1 MRLKRLDLARY
12 GKFTDRVLEFGE
24 RPDGEPD
31 LHIVYGPNE
40 AGKSTAFAAFLD
52 LLFGIEARS
61 RYDFIHP
68 YPTMRIGACLELADG
83 ARELVRLKK
92 TQNSLL
98 DRNDRPVADGVIAG
112 ALGGLDRESYRL
124 RFSLDDETLEDG
136 GETILASKGDLGQL
150 LFSASAGLADLS
162 RTLIGLREK
171 ADEFYKYRSRS
182 SELAKLK
189 AELAELKE
197 ERARIDIFANQY
209 AQLIGERDRTAAQY
223 EEANSA
229 RGRLRSRIEDIQ
241 RRLTALPR
249 LAALRGIRES
259 LLPLAAL
266 PEPPSGWPDTLPR
279 LQENDVA
286 LAVEIRTVAD
296 EIARISAELDNIC
309 VDEAALALAGR
320 VDTLAELRARH
331 AAAEKELPD
340 CHLELRQAELA
351 VSAMLARL
359 GRKNDADP
367 AQLLLSASRVGV
379 LREAIER
386 FSVVETQVE
395 AARREQAE
403 AQLRLEE
410 ARARLSAAG
419 DDAQAGRRRDTNL
432 AALSQAVAVARDN
445 DSAAR
450 RRVAERACRQHR
462 AALGERIASC
472 KPWVGTPGEL
482 AALVAPQRADFERWR
497 AALTEAS
504 RQIDNRG
511 GEIERLETERLR
523 LQAEI
528 DAMGGIAG
536 VVSEQDAARVR
547 SEREAAWASHRRQL
561 DSNSADH
568 FEAVLRQDDI
578 VTNGRLRHEKEIAR
592 LKELMK
598 QRAVLEADLARQQ
611 ELLGV
616 AETRRAAVAGEIAAF
631 LRAMTPLLPEDM
643 DLARLEGWLSHRE
656 KALDSYASLL
666 QAERDL
672 SEALADGEAAR
683 GALAQALDR
692 LGVPCDADAALE
704 TLLLAADA
712 ALSREAE
719 LISLRS
725 AVGERERE
733 LKARDR
739 AVENAA
745 KAEQDWRAD
754 WAKACAGCWLTESG
768 EQPPV
773 TAVREILIVTAE
785 LGPALEKRA
794 MLAHRAR
801 KMEGDR
807 AAFTAEAQAIAEA
820 LGFESEAANALETA
834 HRIEARL
841 REARIAK
848 ATRDKAAEALA
859 AAEVRQRSLLEA
871 RAIHDARMGE
881 MLAFFAV
888 DTLTQVGVK
897 LRDIARKAELEK
909 QADAAARDI
918 LDMLGAPSLE
928 AAEALLAAADR
939 AALDEELAAL
949 KARAEDE
956 DQRVSALYSEF
967 SKAADRLDAVGG
979 DDAAARI
986 EEKRRTA
993 LLDIEDKARRYL
1005 RLRVG
1010 IVAAEHALRAYR
1022 DRHRSSM
1029 MSRASEA
1036 FRIISRGAYTGL
1048 ATQLDKD
1055 SEILIAVAA
1064 DGASKV
1070 ASNLSKGTRFQ
1081 LYLALRVAGYYEFA
1095 DARGAVPFIADDI
1108 METFDDDRAREAFR
1122 LFAGMAQTGQVIY
1135 LTHHRH
1141 LCDIARDVCPGV
1153 RIHDLSARAA

>member
-12 GKFTDRVLEFGE
+12 GKFTDRVLDFGE
-24 RPDGEPD
+24 RPGGEPD

-61 RYDFIHP
+61 RYGFIHP
-68 YPTMRIGACLELADG
+68 YPTMRIGACLEMADG

-98 DRNDRPVADGVIAG
+98 DGNDRPVADGLIAG

-162 RTLIGLREK
+162 RTLIDLRDK
-171 ADEFYKYRSRS
+171 ADEFFKYRSRN
-182 SELAKLK
+182 SELARLK
-189 AELAELKE
+189 TELAELKD
-197 ERARIDIFANQY
+197 ERARIDVFANQY

-223 EEANSA
+223 EDANAA
-229 RGRLRSRIEDIQ
+229 RGSLRSRVEEIQ
-241 RRLTALPR
+241 RHLTALPR
-249 LAALRGIRES
+249 LAALRGIREN
-259 LLPLAAL
+259 LRPLAAL
-266 PEPPSGWPDTLPR
+266 PEPPSGWPETLPK

-286 LAVEIRTVAD
+286 LAVKIRTAAD
-296 EIARISAELDNIC
+296 EIARITAELDMLR
-309 VDEAALALAGR
+309 VDDAALALAER
-320 VDTLAELRARH
+320 INALAELRARH
-331 AAAEKELPD
+331 AASEKELPD
-340 CHLELRQAELA
+340 TRLELRQAELA
-351 VSAMLARL
+351 ISGMLARL
-359 GRKNDADP
+359 GRKNEADP

-379 LREAIER
+379 LRAAIEA
-386 FSVVETQVE
+386 FSGVETRVE
-395 AARREQAE
+395 AARREQAGAE
-403 AQLRLEE
+403 LRLEE
-410 ARARLSAAG
+410 ARARLTAAG
-419 DDAQAGRRRDTNL
+419 EDAQTTRGRETKI
-432 AALSQAVAVARDN
+432 AALSQAVTAARGN

-450 RRVAERACRQHR
+450 RRMAERACKQHR
-462 AALGERIASC
+462 GVLEERIARL
-472 KPWVGTPGEL
+472 KPWTDTPSKLG
-482 AALVAPQRADFERWR
+482 ALSVPLSADFERWH
-497 AALTEAS
+497 AALTAAQ
-504 RQIDNRG
+504 RQIDKRR
-511 GEIERLETERLR
+511 EQIERLETDRLR

-528 DAMGGIAG
+528 EAMGGIAG

-561 DSNSADH
+561 DAATADR
-568 FEAVLRQDDI
+568 FEAALRQDDI
-578 VTNGRLRHEKEIAR
+578 VTDGRLRNEKEIAR
-592 LKELMK
+592 LHDLMT

-611 ELLGV
+611 ELLRV
-616 AETRRAAVAGEIAAF
+616 AEGGRAAVAEEIAAF

-656 KALDSYASLL
+656 KALETYASLL

-672 SEALADGEAAR
+672 GEADADGKATR
-683 GALAQALDR
+683 DVLAQALER
-692 LGVPCDADAALE
+692 LDVPFDAGAGLE

-712 ALSREAE
+712 TLGQEAE
-719 LISLRS
+719 LVSLRS

-733 LKARDR
+733 LKGRDR
-739 AVENAA
+739 EVEKAA
-745 KAEQDWRAD
+745 KAEQDWRAG
-754 WAKACAGCWLTESG
+754 WARCWLTESG
-768 EQPPV
+768 EEPPV
-773 TAVREILIVTAE
+773 AAVREILGV
-785 LGPALEKRA
+785 LGDLRPALEKRA
-794 MLAHRAR
+794 MLADRAS

-807 AAFTAEAQAIAEA
+807 VAFTAEAQAIAEA
-820 LGFESEAANALETA
+820 LGLDGQAANALDIA
-834 HRIEARL
+834 HRIDARL
-841 REARIAK
+841 REARIAE

-859 AAEVRQRSLLEA
+859 AAEARQRGLVEA
-871 RAIHDARMGE
+871 RAIHDARVGE

-888 DTLTQVGVK
+888 DTLAEVGVK
-897 LRDIARKAELEK
+897 LREIARKAELEK
-909 QADAAARDI
+909 QAEAAARDI
-918 LDMLGAPSLE
+918 LDILGAPSME
-928 AAEALLAAADR
+928 AAEAVLASADR
-939 AALDEELAAL
+939 AALDAELATL

-956 DQRVSALYSEF
+956 DQRVSALFSEF

-993 LLDIEDKARRYL
+993 LLDIEDRARRYL

-1036 FRIISRGAYTGL
+1036 FRTISRGAYTGL

-1070 ASNLSKGTRFQ
+1070 ASDLSKGTRFQ

-1095 DARGAVPFIADDI
+1095 EARGAVPFIADDI
-1108 METFDDDRAREAFR
+1108 METFDDDRAGEAFR
-1122 LFAGMAQTGQVIY
+1122 LFADMAQTGQVIY

-1141 LCDIARDVCPGV
+1141 LCDIAREVCPGV
-1153 RIHDLSARAA
+1153 RVHDLSSRAA